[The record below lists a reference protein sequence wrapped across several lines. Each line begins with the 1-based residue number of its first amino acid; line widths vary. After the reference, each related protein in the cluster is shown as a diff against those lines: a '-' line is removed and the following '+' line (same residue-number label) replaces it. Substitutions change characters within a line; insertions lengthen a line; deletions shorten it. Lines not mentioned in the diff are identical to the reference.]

1 MISVVDRVRRPLS
14 DRCNDGTRV
23 HVVGIVEEGKY
34 RTLSEDPQPAMFL
47 SILQFSS
54 SSTWIT
60 VRTKEDAQ
68 QLIPTVDQTLHALD
82 PGLPLTI
89 STWEKE
95 LGTALLPAQAASI
108 ALGIL
113 GAMGAL
119 LSITGIF
126 GMAAYSV
133 SKRMRELGIR
143 VALGARR
150 KEVLQAALGRAL
162 QLLVIGSAAGLA
174 LGILASRVLAYI
186 VYEASPKDP
195 VVLGGLVLA
204 MFLLGL
210 AATWIP
216 ARRALSIDPMIL
228 LREE

>member
-1 MISVVDRVRRPLS
+1 MI
-14 DRCNDGTRV
+14 
-23 HVVGIVEEGKY
+23 
-34 RTLSEDPQPAMFL
+34 
-47 SILQFSS
+47 
-54 SSTWIT
+54 
-60 VRTKEDAQ
+60 VRTKQDAQ
-68 QLIPTVDQTLHALD
+68 QLTPTLEQNLHALD
-82 PGLPLTI
+82 PSLPLRI
-89 STWEKE
+89 NAWEKE
-95 LGTALLPAQAASI
+95 LGTALLPARAASI

-113 GAMGAL
+113 GMMGAL
-119 LSITGIF
+119 LSITRIF

-150 KEVLQAALGRAL
+150 KELLRAALRRAF
-162 QLLVIGSAAGLA
+162 QLLAIGSVAGLA
-174 LGILASRVLAYI
+174 LEIPASRVLAYI

-195 VVLGGLVLA
+195 VVLVGVVSA
-204 MFLLGL
+204 MSLLGF